1 MAHRRTKRHR
11 SRKHK
16 TRRYR
21 KQRGGENNVPS
32 SQPSEPVAPSQ
43 SIDETLDKTNKQIG
57 DATKSFAG
65 WFDSLGSFFSSTQ
78 QPETQQPETQ
88 QPETQQPETQQ
99 PETQQPP
106 TGGKRRRKRRT
117 NRR

>member
-16 TRRYR
+16 TRKYR
-21 KQRGGENNVPS
+21 KQRGGEDNVHSSQSVTPSETVVPS
-32 SQPSEPVAPSQ
+32 QPNDVN
-43 SIDETLDKTNKQIG
+43 DEIG
-57 DATKSFAG
+57 DAKKSVTDSVTG
-65 WFDSLGSFFSSTQ
+65 WFGSLGSLFSST
-78 QPETQQPETQ
+78 PETQQPEKPT
-88 QPETQQPETQQ
+88 T
-99 PETQQPP
+99 P